1 MIGGLCATELVGK
14 SYTVGEK
21 PPSLPGGCVYRFSM
35 TVGGLHGRVIFWI
48 GAAGLAVFST
58 AALVVIWFT
67 WFGISVPP
75 GQMLADTCC
84 TITLDWTAV
93 LPFAVAAMVCFLGM
107 WAGRVMDRRSRM
119 GGEELEED
127 GVPF

>member
-1 MIGGLCATELVGK
+1 M
-14 SYTVGEK
+14 
-21 PPSLPGGCVYRFSM
+21 
-35 TVGGLHGRVIFWI
+35 IFWI